1 MIIEKFSN
9 FYTPKEKVDVIATTE
24 TVVENVNTFNDSMQ
38 KTATI
43 IGLFES
49 LSADLN
55 LVHKDELESVSR
67 LIIDHVSTNIDN
79 LKIQLKDLSKNDLSI
94 VNENIK
100 MLVGK
105 VAGLNEHANTNFE
118 KYSKLVYDTSLSLE
132 KKINSIEIPDYSYLD
147 EQIKTVQETVIDI
160 VSMKPVPD
168 MTDKVVSIEKRLN
181 VVEDKELSEQKKATS
196 LLKEDI
202 LSLESHI
209 SSFNNKIQE
218 QNNKYTQL
226 EQSTKQS
233 IAEAKRLLVDDKY
246 IEINRKINFIEQVLV
261 KFNEKTVLTEGILNS
276 PPETKTSDP
285 LTPLNQNFVT
295 FEQLQK
301 HYSLFINRI
310 QQQLTTIGGGGAV
323 LLYDLDDV
331 NYNSVKNA
339 NNGDVLTYNSANL
352 KWEAAV
358 SGGGGGSLQVA
369 GILKI
374 DDGVHEQFQTK
385 ADATGTV
392 THNCALGHIF
402 YHTSPDANWTA
413 NFTNLNLD
421 STYATALTLIIVQG
435 AVGYYPNA
443 VQIGGAAQTINWQG
457 NVNPTVSTSRTDVVT
472 FSIINNS
479 GTYTVLGQLTGF

>member
-1 MIIEKFSN
+1 MKSIKELIQFGDKMTIEKFSN
-9 FYTPKEKVDVIATTE
+9 FYTPKEKVDVRATTE
-24 TVVENVNTFNDSMQ
+24 TVVENVTTFNDSMQ

-55 LVHKDELESVSR
+55 LVHKDELESVSK

-79 LKIQLKDLSKNDLSI
+79 LKIQLKDLSKNDLNL

-100 MLVGK
+100 ILAGK
-105 VAGLNEHANTNFE
+105 VAGLNEHSNTNFQ
-118 KYSKLVYDTSLSLE
+118 KYSKLLYDTSLTLE
-132 KKINSIEIPDYSYLD
+132 KKIKE
-147 EQIKTVQETVIDI
+147 
-160 VSMKPVPD
+160 VPD

-181 VVEDKELSEQKKATS
+181 VVEDKKLNEQKKATS

-209 SSFNNKIQE
+209 SFFNNKIQE

-226 EQSTKQS
+226 EQSTKQA

-246 IEINRKINFIEQVLV
+246 VEINKKINFIEQVLV
-261 KFNEKTVLTEGILNS
+261 KFNEKTVLTEGILDA

-323 LLYDLDDV
+323 LLYDLDDI

-392 THNCALGHIF
+392 THDCALGHIF

-472 FSIINNS
+472 FSIVNNS

>member
-100 MLVGK
+100 VLNNK
-105 VAGLNEHANTNFE
+105 VAKLNEQEDSKNE
-118 KYSKLVYDTSLSLE
+118 KFNKLIYDTAFNLE
-132 KKINSIEIPDYSYLD
+132 QKITDVSALVEEKINEFED
-147 EQIKTVQETVIDI
+147 QK
-160 VSMKPVPD
+160 
-168 MTDKVVSIEKRLN
+168 LN
-181 VVEDKELSEQKKATS
+181 DQKKATS

-209 SSFNNKIQE
+209 SFFNGKIQE

-226 EQSTKQS
+226 EQSTKQA

-246 IEINRKINFIEQVLV
+246 VEINRKINFIEQVLE
-261 KFNEKTVLTEGILNS
+261 KFNEKTVLTEGILNA
-276 PPETKTSDP
+276 PPEAKTSDP

-392 THNCALGHIF
+392 THDCALGHIF

-421 STYATALTLIIVQG
+421 STYATALTLIIIQG

-457 NVNPTVSTSRTDVVT
+457 NVNPTVSTSRIDVVT

-479 GTYTVLGQLTGF
+479 STYTVLGQLTGF

>member
-100 MLVGK
+100 VLNNK
-105 VAGLNEHANTNFE
+105 VAKLNEQEDSKNE
-118 KYSKLVYDTSLSLE
+118 KFNKLIYDTAFNLE
-132 KKINSIEIPDYSYLD
+132 QKITDVSALVEEKINEFED
-147 EQIKTVQETVIDI
+147 QK
-160 VSMKPVPD
+160 
-168 MTDKVVSIEKRLN
+168 LN
-181 VVEDKELSEQKKATS
+181 DQKKATS

-209 SSFNNKIQE
+209 SFFNGKIQE

-226 EQSTKQS
+226 EQSTKQA

-246 IEINRKINFIEQVLV
+246 VEINRKINFIEQVLE
-261 KFNEKTVLTEGILNS
+261 KFNEKTVLSEGVLDA

>member
-9 FYTPKEKVDVIATTE
+9 FYSPKEKVDVIATTE

-100 MLVGK
+100 VLNNK
-105 VAGLNEHANTNFE
+105 VAKLNEQEDSKNE
-118 KYSKLVYDTSLSLE
+118 KFNKLIYDTAFNLE
-132 KKINSIEIPDYSYLD
+132 QKITDVSALVEEKINEFED
-147 EQIKTVQETVIDI
+147 QK
-160 VSMKPVPD
+160 
-168 MTDKVVSIEKRLN
+168 LN
-181 VVEDKELSEQKKATS
+181 DQKKATS

-209 SSFNNKIQE
+209 SSFNDKIQE
-218 QNNKYTQL
+218 QNNKYIQL

>member
-1 MIIEKFSN
+1 MKSIKELIQFGDKMTIEKFSN
-9 FYTPKEKVDVIATTE
+9 FYTPKEKVDVKAATE
-24 TVVENVNTFNDSMQ
+24 TVVENVTTFNDSMQ

-79 LKIQLKDLSKNDLSI
+79 LKIQLKDLSKNDLNL

-100 MLVGK
+100 ILAGK
-105 VAGLNEHANTNFE
+105 VAGLNEHANTNFQ
-118 KYSKLVYDTSLSLE
+118 KYSKLLYDTSLTLE
-132 KKINSIEIPDYSYLD
+132 KKI
-147 EQIKTVQETVIDI
+147 KA
-160 VSMKPVPD
+160 VPD

-181 VVEDKELSEQKKATS
+181 VVEDKKLNEQKKATS

-202 LSLESHI
+202 LSLELHI

-226 EQSTKQS
+226 EQSTKQA

-246 IEINRKINFIEQVLV
+246 IEINRKINFIEQVLE

-421 STYATALTLIIVQG
+421 STYATALILIIVQG

-472 FSIINNS
+472 FSIVNNS